1 MSAQILA
8 KICQSNNLVEE
19 LSTRAKLED
28 NEIVLARFRKADKF
42 DNIWVV
48 QLSHYLNFFE
58 NIGTLFNTSVSTI
71 PTKTFNGV
79 HNGKNRNGICQTV

>member
-1 MSAQILA
+1 MSTQILA

-48 QLSHYLNFFE
+48 QLSHNLNFFE
-58 NIGTLFNTSVSTI
+58 NIGALFNTSISTT
-71 PTKTFNGV
+71 PTRTFNGV
-79 HNGKNRNGICQTV
+79 HNAKNRNGIW